1 MSKIDIKSFSDFKKS
16 LEGKVKGEELEKYVE
31 IKDFQEYFD
40 DMAKYIFG
48 NVAIVIGDSHS
59 KQIKYYLEEI
69 EFYYNNNKIEEETI
83 TVKTKDGKEKT
94 TNKNYFS
101 CTYKRKND
109 AGKLFWHYSGVDICF
124 KSDEKCYGGILVRS
138 MSKCDGDDN
147 NTELIAGPLRCAN
160 EIANQAILLESTPH
174 IDEIKGPRNISVNNI
189 ASTIRQGIENAD
201 RYKSEL
207 EKIRNNV
214 TKKNSDFPF
223 FCYYIKRGKD
233 KWKIKVNDKTVNY
246 SSIPENRNDIE
257 RSIP

>member
-1 MSKIDIKSFSDFKKS
+1 MSKIDIKSFFDLKKS
-16 LEGKVKGEELEKYVE
+16 LEGEKLKEYKE

-48 NVAIVIGDSHS
+48 NVAIVIGNSHS

-83 TVKTKDGKEKT
+83 TVKTKDGKKT
-94 TNKNYFS
+94 ANKNYFS
-101 CTYKRKND
+101 CTYKRKSD

-124 KSDEKCYGGILVRS
+124 QSDETCYGGILIRS

-147 NTELIAGPLRCAN
+147 KPELIAGPLRCAN
-160 EIANQAILLESTPH
+160 EIANQSILLESTPH
-174 IDEIKGPRNISVNNI
+174 IDEIKGKRNISVNNI

-207 EKIRNNV
+207 EKIRNNG

-233 KWKIKVNDKTVNY
+233 KWKIKVNNKPVNY